1 MAQIQ
6 ALPSSDY
13 QKRSVFLFGDYGAQ
27 PWNRDRAIQEPL
39 EAGLQVVMTKLVSDH
54 SETILP
60 KIHREL
66 TAGSESVVQAHATEI
81 LPDEASAVSGA
92 TLTRLRQYYGADC
105 CVLPLNDY
113 VTEYAAT
120 ISTQL
125 SASCYP
131 PRSAEI
137 VKRKHELRSLWNQL
151 VAQGATELCPVE
163 YCYVEL
169 RAAAAGENQEG
180 AFDYYP
186 SAGFDSLPENTPLI
200 VKPDELS
207 SSIEIH
213 YARGKQEAVAL
224 ASAVCA
230 QLHSKWYEV
239 GRSIGTEVRPRV
251 IMEMAIPRST
261 ALHPGAEF
269 SIEFVSFEGQ
279 HYAVGITQKW
289 LGPNFIETGQL
300 FPAASFPERL
310 RPALERAVH
319 QLLSQLEVRY
329 CVSHWECIITP
340 DERIALVEGHL
351 RPAGGRIM
359 ELVEHSTGRSP
370 TGALC
375 EALARRKVDFS
386 FAPHTSCGIFWLV
399 PETPLAEVTEVEVDH
414 EVTEALCKDLYVNQE
429 GIIATPNW
437 IQATDWLT
445 RFAHVLATGDNLDSV
460 LSRCRE
466 VAQSVILSGK
476 TSNTPAST
484 SLKLAMDQ

>member
-6 ALPSSDY
+6 ALLSNDY
-13 QKRSVFLFGDYGAQ
+13 QKRSIFLVGDQ
-27 PWNRDRAIQEPL
+27 PYNRDRVIKESL
-39 EAGLQVVMTKLVSDH
+39 GAGLQVVMTKLVSDH

-60 KIHREL
+60 KIPRNPRDDS
-66 TAGSESVVQAHATEI
+66 ASVVATEI

-125 SASCYP
+125 SAACYP

-230 QLHSKWYEV
+230 QLHSKWYEM

-251 IMEMAIPRST
+251 IMEMAIP
-261 ALHPGAEF
+261 
-269 SIEFVSFEGQ
+269 
-279 HYAVGITQKW
+279 
-289 LGPNFIETGQL
+289 
-300 FPAASFPERL
+300 
-310 RPALERAVH
+310 
-319 QLLSQLEVRY
+319 
-329 CVSHWECIITP
+329 
-340 DERIALVEGHL
+340 
-351 RPAGGRIM
+351 
-359 ELVEHSTGRSP
+359 
-370 TGALC
+370 
-375 EALARRKVDFS
+375 
-386 FAPHTSCGIFWLV
+386 
-399 PETPLAEVTEVEVDH
+399 
-414 EVTEALCKDLYVNQE
+414 
-429 GIIATPNW
+429 
-437 IQATDWLT
+437 
-445 RFAHVLATGDNLDSV
+445 
-460 LSRCRE
+460 
-466 VAQSVILSGK
+466 
-476 TSNTPAST
+476 
-484 SLKLAMDQ
+484 